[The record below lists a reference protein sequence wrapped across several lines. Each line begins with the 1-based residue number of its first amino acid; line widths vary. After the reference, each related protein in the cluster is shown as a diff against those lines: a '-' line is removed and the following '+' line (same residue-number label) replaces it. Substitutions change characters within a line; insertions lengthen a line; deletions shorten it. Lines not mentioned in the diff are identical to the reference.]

1 MNNFSHEQTATAEE
15 RGEPAPLNALQP
27 GKRMM
32 STMMPT
38 MVFREGRPWLITG
51 TPGGSTIIDTVLQ
64 VIVDV
69 IDFRLNVAEA
79 THQPR
84 IYQGTTD
91 TLRVEPNFNPDTVAA
106 LRARGHTITSNETMG
121 SAQSIMIQDG
131 LFLGAADPR
140 RPGALA
146 VAP

>member
-1 MNNFSHEQTATAEE
+1 MNNYSHEQAFEAA
-15 RGEPAPLNALQP
+15 RDGGPAPLNGMAP
-27 GKRMM
+27 GKRML

-38 MVFREGRPWLITG
+38 IVFKDGKPWLITG

-64 VIVDV
+64 VIVNV
-69 IDFRLNVAEA
+69 IDFDLNIAEA

-84 IYQGTTD
+84 IFQAATD
-91 TLRVEPNFNPDTVAA
+91 TLEVEPNFNPDTVAA
-106 LRARGHTITSNETMG
+106 LRAKGHPVKSAETMG
-121 SAQSIMIQDG
+121 SAQSIMIEKG

>member
-1 MNNFSHEQTATAEE
+1 MNNFSHEQAVRAAA
-15 RGEPAPLNALQP
+15 RGEPPPLNALEP
-27 GKRMM
+27 GKRML

-38 MVFREGRPWLITG
+38 MVFKDGKLWLITG

-64 VIVDV
+64 LIVNA
-69 IDFRLNVAEA
+69 IDFNLNVEEA

-84 IYQGTTD
+84 IFQDAGD
-91 TLRVEPNFNPDTVAA
+91 EMKVEPNFNPDTIAA
-106 LRARGHTITSNETMG
+106 LRALGHRVTVDQTMG

-140 RPGALA
+140 RPGARA
-146 VAP
+146 VAR